1 MSGARLF
8 LRSGGLPATVCSP
21 AMVPED
27 EEEGPLPPYVIEHAR
42 SGRSKCKTCQRKID
56 KDALRIG
63 VLVEGPFGA
72 GHMWHH
78 LNCAAKRMF
87 ERVEEAYGLRAWEA
101 AKVPPDPE
109 DLPTLE
115 KLRVVAEKAAA
126 DREQQEKERKTIPYA
141 EIAPSNR
148 SKCKQSGEPIPKGAV
163 RIVLGK
169 EAHFGN
175 QVRTAPFAVLPVH
188 LHDALEDPEIP
199 QDPATLAEELRE
211 NSRGVDPDSLEE
223 AIAEAGL

>member
-1 MSGARLF
+1 M
-8 LRSGGLPATVCSP
+8 T
-21 AMVPED
+21 PED
-27 EEEGPLPPYVIEHAR
+27 DPEEALAPYVIERAR

-56 KDALRIG
+56 QDALRLG

-78 LNCAAKRMF
+78 LVCAAKRMF
-87 ERVEEAYGLRAWEA
+87 ERVEEAYGGRAWEA
-101 AKVPPDPE
+101 AKVPPDPA
-109 DLPTLE
+109 DLPDLDE
-115 KLRVVAEKAAA
+115 LRQVAEKAAVE
-126 DREQQEKERKTIPYA
+126 REKRDKEKKTLPYA

-175 QVRTAPFAVLPVH
+175 QVRTAPFAVLPAHVQ
-188 LHDALEDPEIP
+188 DALQDPEIP
-199 QDPATLAEELRE
+199 H
-211 NSRGVDPDSLEE
+211 DPDELADALRAHSDIDRDLLEE
-223 AIAEAGL
+223 AIAEAGV

>member
-1 MSGARLF
+1 
-8 LRSGGLPATVCSP
+8 
-21 AMVPED
+21 MVADVE

-42 SGRSKCKTCQRKID
+42 SGRSKCKICKRKID
-56 KDALRIG
+56 KGAVRLG
-63 VLVEGPFGA
+63 VLVEGPFGS
-72 GHMWHH
+72 GYMWHY
-78 LNCAAKRMF
+78 LSCAAKKMY
-87 ERVEEAYGLRAWEA
+87 ERVEEAYAMNAWEA
-101 AKVPPDPE
+101 AQDPPDPA

-115 KLRVVAEKAAA
+115 ELKVIAEKAAA
-126 DREQQEKERKTIPYA
+126 DREKKERERKTMPYA

-188 LHDALEDPEIP
+188 LHDALQDPEIP